1 MESCQP
7 VILTPLQPHLCLQTG
22 HATRYMGTSWQSE
35 VETLSSELA
44 ECSTTGAPLYL
55 MWTFWSI
62 FHFYI
67 LVWVDPCS
75 PYFACI
81 CSTSH
86 QQYHSLVY
94 VQGIHYFFFDN
105 LKKKSVRIF
114 TGCFFSL
121 DSVKNYKSAILR
133 MNLNIRSSIILC
145 FFLTHLN
152 CWMLNVCITAQSTS
166 LRAETVDGVRPAWP
180 HNITAAIHPFVFWT
194 FPDPPWI
201 ILTICQNEEGLWSPF
216 RQLSLYI
223 LNKPR
228 WKPQVPSPSGSG
240 SHVLGGMHSAEVMH
254 S

>member
-1 MESCQP
+1 MKKLHLLKPDAAPRGDSLYVYNILPHNPQVCGQRLLMESCQP
-7 VILTPLQPHLCLQTG
+7 VLLTPLQPHLCFQTG

-86 QQYHSLVY
+86 QQYHSLVS

-133 MNLNIRSSIILC
+133 MDVNIRSSIILC
-145 FFLTHLN
+145 FEPIWTVEY
-152 CWMLNVCITAQSTS
+152 VCITAQSTS
-166 LRAETVDGVRPAWP
+166 LRAETVDGVIPAWP
-180 HNITAAIHPFVFWT
+180 LNITAAKLLFPARAIRPIHGDIMAT
-194 FPDPPWI
+194 CIQWI
-201 ILTICQNEEGLWSPF
+201 C
-216 RQLSLYI
+216 R
-223 LNKPR
+223 
-228 WKPQVPSPSGSG
+228 
-240 SHVLGGMHSAEVMH
+240 AC
-254 S
+254 